1 MPTWRYI
8 RICKRN
14 KIRTHEETF
23 NPLIIGM
30 VLVVIGALLKIN
42 GNNLSQ
48 YVLITGLVIEVYVLA
63 TLVIQS
69 LKK

>member
-1 MPTWRYI
+1 M
-8 RICKRN
+8 K
-14 KIRTHEETF
+14 KH
-23 NPLIIGM
+23 LILLIVGM

-48 YVLITGLVIEVYVLA
+48 YVMITGLAIEVYVLG
-63 TLVIQS
+63 TMVIQS

>member
-1 MPTWRYI
+1 M
-8 RICKRN
+8 KKN
-14 KIRTHEETF
+14 
-23 NPLIIGM
+23 LILLLVGM

-48 YVLITGLVIEVYVLA
+48 YILITGLAIEVYVLA

>member
-1 MPTWRYI
+1 M
-8 RICKRN
+8 K
-14 KIRTHEETF
+14 KH
-23 NPLIIGM
+23 LILLIVGM
-30 VLVVIGALLKIN
+30 GLVVSGALLKIN

-48 YVLITGLVIEVYVLA
+48 CVLITGLAIEVYVLA

>member
-1 MPTWRYI
+1 M
-8 RICKRN
+8 K
-14 KIRTHEETF
+14 KH
-23 NPLIIGM
+23 LILLIVGM
-30 VLVVIGALLKIN
+30 VIVVIGSLLKIN

-48 YVLITGLVIEVYVLA
+48 YVLITGLAIEVYVLA

>member
-1 MPTWRYI
+1 M
-8 RICKRN
+8 K
-14 KIRTHEETF
+14 KH
-23 NPLIIGM
+23 LILLLVGM

-48 YVLITGLVIEVYVLA
+48 YILITGLTIEVYVLA

-69 LKK
+69 LKKKNIKP

>member
-1 MPTWRYI
+1 M
-8 RICKRN
+8 K
-14 KIRTHEETF
+14 KH
-23 NPLIIGM
+23 LILLIVGM

-48 YVLITGLVIEVYVLA
+48 YILITGLTIEVYVLA